1 MATEAFCRVSAALI
15 KASRPQTQTML
26 DPPFD
31 TNGNVTPVSGRKSAM
46 PNTFKIVCVT
56 MTVTAA
62 QAPMV

>member
-1 MATEAFCRVSAALI
+1 
-15 KASRPQTQTML
+15 ML